1 MSAVYPEH
9 PPHRQPR
16 LRLRLYQRPPLAQVK
31 VDNGQLVTPGG
42 TRYRGIIIPT
52 GTTVDDRLQSL
63 LQNLTPYIIY
73 GEDRQAMAHLAKPE
87 PWRTNPGVRLIR
99 RKTDDGYIYFVANLS
114 PRDCQLSASAL
125 SVPTQH
131 IVCYNPM
138 TGDVNRLPVVA
149 DAPVIN
155 LQSGESIILQTG
167 TAADR
172 PLSTGQYG
180 MTAATETLPLDGPW
194 TLSFLDETPR
204 VSETYTMPTP
214 QTWETL
220 GESASVTMGTGVYE
234 TAFRLTRKQ
243 AAQAC
248 IISLGEVYESA
259 RVYINGKFIGC
270 AWAAPFQ
277 LDCRDAL
284 RKGTNTLRIEVTNL
298 PANRIRDLDRRGVE
312 WRKFKEINFVDI
324 NYKKTRYDG
333 WQLMRSG
340 LQGAP
345 LLHFYPQPPSAW
357 PSKEK

>member
-1 MSAVYPEH
+1 
-9 PPHRQPR
+9 
-16 LRLRLYQRPPLAQVK
+16 
-31 VDNGQLVTPGG
+31 
-42 TRYRGIIIPT
+42 
-52 GTTVDDRLQSL
+52 
-63 LQNLTPYIIY
+63 
-73 GEDRQAMAHLAKPE
+73 
-87 PWRTNPGVRLIR
+87 
-99 RKTDDGYIYFVANLS
+99 
-114 PRDCQLSASAL
+114 
-125 SVPTQH
+125 
-131 IVCYNPM
+131 M
-138 TGDVNRLPVVA
+138 TGDVNRLPMVA
-149 DAPVIN
+149 DAPVVC

-180 MTAATETLPLDGPW
+180 MTVATETLPLDGPW
-194 TLSFLDETPR
+194 TLSFLGETPR

-234 TAFRLTRKQ
+234 TAFCLTRKQ

-284 RKGTNTLRIEVTNL
+284 RKGKNTLRIEVTNL

-345 LLHFYPQPPSAW
+345 LLHFYSQTPSAW
-357 PSKEK
+357 PSKEE